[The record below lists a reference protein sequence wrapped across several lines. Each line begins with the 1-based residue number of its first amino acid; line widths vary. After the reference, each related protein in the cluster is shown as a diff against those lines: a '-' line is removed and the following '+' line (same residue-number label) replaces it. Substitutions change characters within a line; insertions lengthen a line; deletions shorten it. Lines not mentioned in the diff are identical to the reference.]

1 MGDKDE
7 HDKEAELNYLR
18 EEYNNIKQR
27 ELSLK
32 ENDTLIRE

>member
-1 MGDKDE
+1 MVDNNE

-27 ELSLK
+27 ESTLK
-32 ENDTLIRE
+32 ENDLLIKE